1 MNEMEWLSER
11 EEKTLL
17 YLKTHED
24 AVKSLMEEM
33 EVIHKLKAMVRTK
46 RESKFAGIT
55 GNGVERHP
63 YRPLPEA
70 EKQGLTEEEIFQKE
84 YGLYTCFVYDQK
96 WIDKFKEIY
105 GHEPE
110 LR

>member
-17 YLKTHED
+17 FLKTHED
-24 AVKSLMEEM
+24 AVKSLMEEL
-33 EVIHKLKAMVRTK
+33 EVIRKLKAMVRTK

-84 YGLYTCFVYDQK
+84 YSLYTC
-96 WIDKFKEIY
+96 
-105 GHEPE
+105 
-110 LR
+110 